1 MIKAL
6 CTLREKAAQTYIV
19 SLHVAVKN
27 MFEDQAFIIEVDK
40 NKKRYIPSFWVDG
53 SNLVKS

>member
-40 NKKRYIPSFWVDG
+40 NKKRYIPSF
-53 SNLVKS
+53 